1 MKENFLR
8 IQINEELQLRYENI
22 LYPNELVNLFEIL
35 KVIKI
40 LFVTTCINYYWI
52 RREQRSC
59 KIVNHTKMRFS
70 YIIVHTIL
78 MRLCD

>member
-8 IQINEELQLRYENI
+8 IRINDELQLRYENI
-22 LYPNELVNLFEIL
+22 LHPNELVNLFEIL

-40 LFVTTCINYYWI
+40 LFVTTCIHYYRI

-59 KIVNHTKMRFS
+59 KIVNTLS
-70 YIIVHTIL
+70 Y
-78 MRLCD
+78 

>member
-40 LFVTTCINYYWI
+40 LFVTTCINYY
-52 RREQRSC
+52 
-59 KIVNHTKMRFS
+59 
-70 YIIVHTIL
+70 
-78 MRLCD
+78 